1 VVLALLLCFAKVTHA
16 VAIDDWCSR
25 ATKASNLFICSD
37 PELRQQAIARNKFFE
52 AARAKLSSE
61 AYKTLAEDESR
72 WIKSYTE
79 KCGVSVDS
87 PLPPSLLIP
96 QSVIDCYRLE
106 SRARMAYLKRQ
117 FDRELAKDM
126 LVRAGIPRAEV
137 EAQDAWEICTE
148 TAVDRFA
155 DQPEPARTVAEAA
168 MATCTTEKI
177 KYMLAT
183 GMNPAYS
190 SAVEQA
196 TMPQLLARVMAVRA
210 ARSKLRKENP
220 EARPGNH

>member
-1 VVLALLLCFAKVTHA
+1 L
-16 VAIDDWCSR
+16 S
-25 ATKASNLFICSD
+25 LFICSD

-61 AYKTLAEDESR
+61 AYKALAEDESR

-79 KCGVSVDS
+79 ECGVSVDS
-87 PLPPSLLIP
+87 PLPSLPIP
-96 QSVIDCYRLE
+96 QSVIDCYRRE

-126 LVRAGIPRAEV
+126 LVRAGTPRAEV
-137 EAQDAWEICTE
+137 EAQDVWEICTE

-155 DQPEPARTVAEAA
+155 DQPESARTVAEAA

-177 KYMLAT
+177 KYMRAT

-190 SAVEQA
+190 GAVEQA
-196 TMPQLLARVMAVRA
+196 TMPGLLARVMAVRA
-210 ARSKLRKENP
+210 ARSKLQNENP
-220 EARPGNH
+220 EARPGDH